1 MISIRNLW
9 KKFGKL
15 QVLAGMDLD
24 VKSGETLVIL
34 GPSGIG
40 KSVLLNISSA
50 S

>member
-34 GPSGIG
+34 DPRALEKAFFS
-40 KSVLLNISSA
+40 NTSSA